1 MTNRLWAGGELV
13 VIARL
18 VTEVETHPAVAVS
31 ANSKAEELSVRR
43 EIVMFASYESCE
55 DSMGGRVSQIG
66 KKRS

>member
-18 VTEVETHPAVAVS
+18 VTEVETQPVVALR

-43 EIVMFASYESCE
+43 EIVMFASYESC
-55 DSMGGRVSQIG
+55 
-66 KKRS
+66 